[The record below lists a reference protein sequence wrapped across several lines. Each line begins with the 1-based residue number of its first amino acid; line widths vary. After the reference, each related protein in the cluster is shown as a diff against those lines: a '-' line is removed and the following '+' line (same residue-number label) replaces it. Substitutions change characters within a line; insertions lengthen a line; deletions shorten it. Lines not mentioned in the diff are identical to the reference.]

1 MFRATLTGTW
11 RAFLAGMLC
20 GTALTAGAVL
30 GWWKLSMPAA
40 DFSERY
46 LVPIGKEPAAHDPT
60 YDSCLLKYAGDKAG
74 CDAMM
79 RLLSH
84 PPPP

>member
-40 DFSERY
+40 EDGFDERY
-46 LVPIGKEPAAHDPT
+46 LVPIGKEPAAYNPT
-60 YDSCLLKYAGDKAG
+60 YDSCLLKCAGDKAV
-74 CDAMM
+74 CDAMCGC
-79 RLLSH
+79 
-84 PPPP
+84 